1 MVRLYNNLNEGPLEG
16 EESAMAYKAMT
27 PGQENAENVP
37 YDDDSDLIGDEI
49 KQLMVAVASKIM
61 GLGLQESIVRYA
73 TKWETV
79 KEWLELY
86 EEKGIDNLIEH
97 CIHLDQSRL
106 TGKPLRSIIKE
117 NLNPDDLMED
127 KNLKTF
133 DETGEEVLTEL
144 SKKTLGKYI
153 NKALSDTGNSATVAG
168 AQMRT
173 AAQLNSD
180 THRKSAAKYQK
191 RVEKRRKGVS
201 LATKKLVKETDSVD
215 EAALGGEKYK
225 GKENPN
231 NEKTRNPP
239 LLKKIFKDQDNKNQE
254 RSEKAWSSA
263 IRNINPFGDSGD
275 AKSIKKRFRL
285 WDKVQAAELVAPEMI
300 TTKRETFDSVYKDNK
315 ARQIIKKNLPQR
327 QTKNKVT
334 ESCS

>member
-1 MVRLYNNLNEGPLEG
+1 MVRLHNNLNEGPLEG

-127 KNLKTF
+127 KKTKTVN
-133 DETGEEVLTEL
+133 ETGEEILSEL
-144 SKKTLGKYI
+144 SKKTLGRYI
-153 NKALSDTGNSATVAG
+153 NKAISDTGNSATLAG

-180 THRKSAAKYQK
+180 AHRKSAAKYQK

-239 LLKKIFKDQDNKNQE
+239 LLKQIFNNQTGKNQK

-263 IRNINPFGDSGD
+263 IRNILIKNDD
-275 AKSIKKRFRL
+275 DTKSIKKRFRL
-285 WDKVQAAELVAPEMI
+285 WDKVKAAELVAPEMI
-300 TTKRETFDSVYKDNK
+300 TTKRKTFDSVYKDNK